1 MKFFKIIQLKNLKVF
16 LFILG
21 VSFSVNSQENAIK
34 ISEVTPWCIIGFDS
48 KDRTPAQRI
57 EMLKQ
62 FGFKKYGYNRGKA
75 DFSSMAEEFKLAKQN
90 NIEITSVFLWLNAQ
104 RDTIGKLSEANT
116 LLLNQLKKAPFK
128 PAIWVSF
135 SDNFFKDLNQKQSL
149 ERSTNMIKYIKQRAD
164 ALGCKIALYNHD
176 GWFGNPLNQLDI
188 LKLLKDDS
196 VSIVYNFHHAL
207 EHLNDFK
214 NIAKQ
219 ITPHLSY
226 VNLNGVKLE
235 GPQILPI
242 GKGDYELSMIKALIN
257 EGYQGPW
264 GILGHIKTE
273 DVEQVLKRNIEGL
286 KQINQQLIKP

>member
-1 MKFFKIIQLKNLKVF
+1 MIQLKNLKVL

-21 VSFSVNSQENAIK
+21 VSFSVNSQENVIK
-34 ISEVTPWCIIGFDS
+34 INEVTPWCIIGFDS

-75 DFSSMAEEFKLAKQN
+75 DFSSMTEEFKLAKQN

-116 LLLNQLKKAPFK
+116 LLFNQLKKAPFK

-135 SDNFFKDLNQKQSL
+135 SENFFEGLNQNQSINRAVAML
-149 ERSTNMIKYIKQRAD
+149 QYIKGEANK
-164 ALGCKIALYNHD
+164 LGCKIALYNHG
-176 GWFGNPLNQLDI
+176 GWFGNPTNLLEILNTLND
-188 LKLLKDDS
+188 KS
-196 VSIVYNFHHAL
+196 VTLVYNFHHAHH
-207 EHLNDFK
+207 HLTNFNDTAK
-214 NIAKQ
+214 NI
-219 ITPHLSY
+219 TPYLSY
-226 VNLNGVKLE
+226 VNLNGVKKG
-235 GPQILPI
+235 GPKILTI
-242 GKGDYELSMIKALIN
+242 GQGDYELSMIKALIN

-273 DVEQVLKRNIEGL
+273 DVEQVLKRNLEGL